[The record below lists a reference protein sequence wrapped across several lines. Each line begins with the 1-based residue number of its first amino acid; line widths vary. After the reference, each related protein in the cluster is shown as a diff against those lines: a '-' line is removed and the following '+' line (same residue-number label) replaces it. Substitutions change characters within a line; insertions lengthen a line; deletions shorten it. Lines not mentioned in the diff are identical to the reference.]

1 MYDSERYLAESPLCY
16 HHIGD
21 LTVGQCG
28 TATLLSPCSFV
39 VITDNVFIGIVPSPM
54 LMKHILY

>member
-1 MYDSERYLAESPLCY
+1 MYDSERYLAESPLRY
-16 HHIGD
+16 HIGD

-28 TATLLSPCSFV
+28 TATPLSPCSFV